1 MAPAALSM
9 RIRYQFLLILSGAS
23 LVILLVS
30 LLAAQISFQRSLD
43 RYLGERQEARLQSLS
58 LEFADYYASYGN
70 FDGIGLRTL
79 VWEAERGDSERLP
92 SNLVLMDADRF
103 PVFGP
108 PLPPDALALEP
119 IVVAGSTVGWLGLP
133 NSEQH
138 RQSIEQR
145 FSERQQRL
153 LWGIAI
159 ACLVLAL
166 VGAWWLSRALV
177 RPVEALAAL
186 STRLTH
192 GDYQARLAIQR
203 AGEVG
208 ELIDNMNRLA
218 DALEKNRTS
227 RQRWL
232 ADLSHELRTP
242 VTVLRGE
249 LEAVQDGVRPLDS
262 ARINSLHNEIL
273 HLGKLL
279 DDLHD
284 LALADAGALRYR
296 VEDINLSALVRSS
309 TEAFQPLLAQ
319 KNQALSLQL
328 PATDLHVTGDAVR
341 LRQLLDNLLNNSHK
355 YTHGDGQVRVSL
367 AGDTQQVTLV
377 VEDSAPGVGDEQ
389 LPRIFDYLYRVD
401 SSRNRASG
409 GAGLGLAICQR
420 IAEGHGGHLQ
430 AAPSSLGGLR
440 ITLTLPRTAPARSTS

>member
-1 MAPAALSM
+1 MAPAALNM

-92 SNLVLMDADRF
+92 PDLVLMDADRF

-119 IVVAGSTVGWLGLP
+119 IIVDGSTVGWLGLP

-138 RQSIEQR
+138 RQAIEQR

-192 GDYQARLAIQR
+192 GDYKVRLAIQR

-309 TEAFQPLLAQ
+309 TQAFQPLLAQ

-355 YTHGDGQVRVSL
+355 YTHGDGQIRVSL
-367 AGDTQQVTLV
+367 SGDTQQVTLV

-430 AAPSSLGGLR
+430 ATPSSLGGLR
-440 ITLTLPRTAPARSTS
+440 ITLTLPRTAPARSMS

>member
-70 FDGIGLRTL
+70 FDDIGLRTL
-79 VWEAERGDSERLP
+79 VWEAERGNGERLP
-92 SNLVLMDADRF
+92 PDLVLMDEERF
-103 PVFGP
+103 PIFGP

-119 IVVAGSTVGWLGLP
+119 IVVDGSTVGWLGLP
-133 NSEQH
+133 NSEQY
-138 RQSIEQR
+138 RQDIEQR
-145 FSERQQRL
+145 FSQRQQRL

-192 GDYQARLAIQR
+192 GDYHARLAIQR

-262 ARINSLHNEIL
+262 ARVNSLHNEIL

-328 PATDLHVTGDAVR
+328 PDTDLHVAGDAVR

-367 AGDTQQVTLV
+367 SGDTQQVTLV
-377 VEDSAPGVGDEQ
+377 VEDSAPGVGDDQ

>member
-1 MAPAALSM
+1 MASAALSM

-355 YTHGDGQVRVSL
+355 YTHGDGQIRVSL
-367 AGDTQQVTLV
+367 SGDTQQVTLV

-440 ITLTLPRTAPARSTS
+440 ITLTLPRTAASRSTS

>member
-1 MAPAALSM
+1 MASAALSM

-79 VWEAERGDSERLP
+79 VWDAERGDSERLP

-309 TEAFQPLLAQ
+309 TQAFQPLLAQ

-355 YTHGDGQVRVSL
+355 YTHGDGQIRVSL

>member
-1 MAPAALSM
+1 M

-23 LVILLVS
+23 LVILVVS

-43 RYLGERQEARLQSLS
+43 RYLGERQTARLQSLS
-58 LEFADYYASYGN
+58 LEFSDYYASYGN
-70 FDGIGLRTL
+70 FDDIGLRTL
-79 VWEAERGDSERLP
+79 VWEAERGDGERLP

-119 IVVAGSTVGWLGLP
+119 IMVDGNTVGWLGLP
-133 NSEQH
+133 NSEQY
-138 RQSIEQR
+138 RQDIEQR
-145 FSERQQRL
+145 FSQRQQRL

-186 STRLTH
+186 SSRLSH
-192 GDYQARLAIQR
+192 GDYQARLALQR
-203 AGEVG
+203 TDEVG

-218 DALEKNRTS
+218 DTLEKNRTS

-262 ARINSLHNEIL
+262 TRINSLHDEIL

-296 VEDINLSALVRSS
+296 FEDINLCALVRSG
-309 TEAFQPLLAQ
+309 TDAFLPLLSQ
-319 KNQALSLQL
+319 KQQTLSLQL
-328 PATDLHVTGDAVR
+328 PDTGLHVTGDAMR
-341 LRQLLDNLLNNSHK
+341 LRQLLDNLLANSQK
-355 YTHGDGQVRVSL
+355 YTHEGGQVRVSL
-367 AGDTQQVTLV
+367 AGNTEQLTLV
-377 VEDSAPGVGDEQ
+377 VEDSAPGVSDDQ
-389 LPRIFDYLYRVD
+389 LPQLFDYLYRVD

-420 IAEGHGGHLQ
+420 IAEGHGGSLQ
-430 AAPSSLGGLR
+430 ASSSALGGLR
-440 ITLTLPRTAPARSTS
+440 ITLTLPRSQPARSSS